1 MDGRAGA
8 RSSDGV
14 PPWTAATHCRRS
26 CRMTRAISP
35 QDFGRVAVLAGGW
48 SSERQVA
55 LWSGEG
61 IHAALISKGVDATL
75 IDATT
80 EIVLNMHQQG
90 FYRLLPNIPGH
101 GGHNGTV

>member
-35 QDFGRVAVLAGGW
+35 KDFGRVAVLAGGW

-75 IDATT
+75 IDAKP
-80 EIVLNMHQQG
+80 EIVRNQIGRASCRERVCQ
-90 FYRLLPNIPGH
+90 Y
-101 GGHNGTV
+101 V